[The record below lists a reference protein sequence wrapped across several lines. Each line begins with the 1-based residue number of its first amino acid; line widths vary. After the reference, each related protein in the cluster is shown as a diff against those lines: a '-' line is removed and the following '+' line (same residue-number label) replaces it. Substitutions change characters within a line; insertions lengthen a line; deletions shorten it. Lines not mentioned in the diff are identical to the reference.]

1 MMGVLYLKLVLFSRQ
16 IYSGAVCYLL
26 CGHEITLLYLY
37 DLQTTLF
44 KILGG
49 DLTQVSTPQSF
60 SSLCLLMPVLIYDV
74 RLKMR
79 CFHTIKK
86 ICSK

>member
-1 MMGVLYLKLVLFSRQ
+1 MMEVLYLKLVLVSRQ

-37 DLQTTLF
+37 DLQTALF

-49 DLTQVSTPQSF
+49 DLTQVSTQSF
-60 SSLCLLMPVLIYDV
+60 SLCFLIPVLIYDV
-74 RLKMR
+74 RLKIISYASIR
-79 CFHTIKK
+79 
-86 ICSK
+86 